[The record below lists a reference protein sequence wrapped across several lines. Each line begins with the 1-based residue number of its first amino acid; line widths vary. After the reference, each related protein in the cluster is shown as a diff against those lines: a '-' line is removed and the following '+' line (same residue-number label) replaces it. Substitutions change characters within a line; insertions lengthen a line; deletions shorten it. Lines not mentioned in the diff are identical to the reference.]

1 MPEFTRAF
9 DVCRKVVSIGTHS
22 FLICYYEIDY
32 RGFRLIAESFLPI
45 NKVSLA
51 YGSHDGGITVAD
63 QIPELSHAM
72 RLAAEKLNIKGHM
85 CGRTATNKRFLYG
98 PTDIEG
104 HLGTVSSS
112 SLVIDVRINR

>member
-1 MPEFTRAF
+1 
-9 DVCRKVVSIGTHS
+9 
-22 FLICYYEIDY
+22 
-32 RGFRLIAESFLPI
+32 
-45 NKVSLA
+45 
-51 YGSHDGGITVAD
+51 
-63 QIPELSHAM
+63 M